1 MAKPDRTLL
10 IRLQEV
16 LYNLAMYGYG
26 LLIRLASYRN
36 EKARKFLEGRNGLFR
51 ELRTNIVTNEH
62 YIWFHCASLGEFEQ
76 GRPLIEQIRSRL
88 PHARL
93 VVTFF
98 SPSGY
103 ELCKDYDY
111 VDEIY
116 YLPIDTLANA
126 RKFVTLLRPKVAIF
140 MKYDFWYNHLRVL
153 REEDIPTLLVSGRF
167 RRDQLFFRGYASLA
181 RQLLQYFDHFFVQD
195 QNSQSLLKELGV
207 TGCTVIPDTR
217 IDRVQN
223 LVAQVGT
230 LPELESFRN
239 GRTVMIGGSTYEE
252 EETWLQQWQASLD
265 HPPKLVIA
273 PHEPSAD
280 RVQQLQSQFRGR
292 SVRYT
297 QLNEPSEAEDAEV
310 LLIDKVGLLGELY
323 QYGHLALIGGGFRK
337 SIHNI
342 LEPAAH
348 GLPLLFGPN
357 HHKFPEARALI
368 DSGGALSVDTYE
380 AFSTQ
385 ANRWLDPAQRVEASK
400 ACRAFIAQNQGG
412 TDVVYQYIIQTLD
425 IPAFRVV
432 PDLEYLR

>member
-1 MAKPDRTLL
+1 MAKPDRPFL

-36 EKARKFLEGRNGLFR
+36 EKARKFLEGRKGLFW
-51 ELRTNIVTNEH
+51 ELMTNIVTNEH

-76 GRPLIEQIRSRL
+76 GRPLIEKIRARL

-93 VVTFF
+93 IVTFF

-103 ELCKDYDY
+103 EMCKDYDY

-116 YLPIDTLANA
+116 YLPVDTLANA
-126 RKFVTLLRPKVAIF
+126 RKFVTLLRPKLAIF

-153 REEDIPTLLVSGRF
+153 REEGVPTLLVSGRF
-167 RRDQLFFRGYASLA
+167 RRDQLFFKRYAGLA

-195 QNSQSLLKELGV
+195 QNSQRLLEELGV
-207 TGCTVIPDTR
+207 TGATVIPDTR
-217 IDRVQN
+217 IDRVHD

-239 GRTVMIGGSTYEE
+239 SRTIMIGGSTYEE
-252 EETWLQQWQASLD
+252 EEAWLQQWQASLD
-265 HPPKLVIA
+265 QPPKLVIA
-273 PHEPSAD
+273 PHEPSED
-280 RVQQLQSQFRGR
+280 RIQHLQSQFRGQA
-292 SVRYT
+292 VRYT
-297 QLNEPSEAEDAEV
+297 QLTESSDAAHAEV
-310 LLIDKVGLLGELY
+310 LLIDKVGLLGGLY
-323 QYGHLALIGGGFRK
+323 QYGHMALIGGGFRK

-357 HHKFPEARALI
+357 HHKFPEASALI
-368 DSGGALSVDTYE
+368 ESGGALSVETYE

-385 ANRWLDPAQRVEASK
+385 ANLWLAADQRAEASK

-412 TDVVYQYIIQTLD
+412 TDMVYQYIIQTLD

-432 PDLEYLR
+432 PNLEYLR